1 MRPPFPSHRASRWSM
16 PHPPAAA
23 PVHGGRHSLT
33 SLPVAYDFHLASCFP
48 SALQP
53 HDEPVRRHQSAPQPR
68 LRSGRQQIVDTGHRA
83 ALEGSDRGSRSGCML
98 DAPPHLDCGWRRP
111 SMPPTSSRPSGLPPL
126 PDNKEHRRVRPR
138 VPLLGILRRGCST
151 SSLAWEE
158 NVQHGQLEH
167 GEEKPSPGM
176 RWTRVPGQA
185 LSPRHRRSRGR
196 GGRAG
201 AGAGS
206 ISWALAILQDG
217 CHAVSDNNRRW
228 RSCREAM
235 ERRDLRAGGVGMVV
249 PILLSW

>member
-167 GEEKPSPGM
+167 GEEKPSPM
-176 RWTRVPGQA
+176 RVAGLFRGCGGRGCRGKLYLLGTGDLAGAAAGPVPGQA
-185 LSPRHRRSRGR
+185 LSPGH
-196 GGRAG
+196 
-201 AGAGS
+201 
-206 ISWALAILQDG
+206 
-217 CHAVSDNNRRW
+217 
-228 RSCREAM
+228 
-235 ERRDLRAGGVGMVV
+235 
-249 PILLSW
+249 

>member
-1 MRPPFPSHRASRWSM
+1 MLFRSRITPLSLTEHDCPSSAASPPTAGLTPTRGRSMRPPFPSHRASRWSM

-167 GEEKPSPGM
+167 GEEKPSP
-176 RWTRVPGQA
+176 V
-185 LSPRHRRSRGR
+185 
-196 GGRAG
+196 
-201 AGAGS
+201 
-206 ISWALAILQDG
+206 ISLPWPQP
-217 CHAVSDNNRRW
+217 SKNYKK
-228 RSCREAM
+228 
-235 ERRDLRAGGVGMVV
+235 
-249 PILLSW
+249 

>member
-1 MRPPFPSHRASRWSM
+1 MPLPTSTAAGGGRRCLLLRAVPVGYHRYPTTRSTAAS
-16 PHPPAAA
+16 
-23 PVHGGRHSLT
+23 VHGYPCS
-33 SLPVAYDFHLASCFP
+33 AYFVEDV
-48 SALQP
+48 LQ
-53 HDEPVRRHQSAPQPR
+53 
-68 LRSGRQQIVDTGHRA
+68 A
-83 ALEGSDRGSRSGCML
+83 ALPGKKTYSMGNLSMEKKNPVQGIT
-98 DAPPHLDCGWRRP
+98 DACGR
-111 SMPPTSSRPSGLPPL
+111 L
-126 PDNKEHRRVRPR
+126 
-138 VPLLGILRRGCST
+138 
-151 SSLAWEE
+151 
-158 NVQHGQLEH
+158 VQ
-167 GEEKPSPGM
+167 GM

-201 AGAGS
+201 TGAGS